1 MTEKLV
7 ELKEVGL
14 SPWNKKVYHNELG
27 LNGGNREGK
36 CLRIVVRVSRG
47 MRGIESW
54 FAKW

>member
-36 CLRIVVRVSRG
+36 CLRIVVRVHFIG
-47 MRGIESW
+47 TW
-54 FAKW
+54 Q